1 MYNKYDGKRLES
13 FQKLLGKGDAKKN
26 ISVNLREDMIE
37 RLDDLARR
45 ASKMSGNNITRN
57 AIIEEGISIYVEEFE
72 AYINRMYATYEDSG
86 KYIED
91 SKKLPN
97 KKGKT
102 ELLETKKDETI
113 DK

>member
-1 MYNKYDGKRLES
+1 M
-13 FQKLLGKGDAKKN
+13 GKGDAKKN

-72 AYINRMYATYEDSG
+72 AYINRMYATYEDSENISRIV
-86 KYIED
+86 K
-91 SKKLPN
+91 SPN